1 MTRSR
6 SATTAPVSIVC
17 DYAKDNLNDTIDNNH
32 VVIAEAVNGFGINLL
47 LISRSLAS
55 DIGVAYLVNIEFLQ
69 HITRMVVHKN
79 NIHQQSS

>member
-1 MTRSR
+1 MINLNMGI
-6 SATTAPVSIVC
+6 APVSIVC

-55 DIGVAYLVNIEFLQ
+55 DIALVW
-69 HITRMVVHKN
+69 
-79 NIHQQSS
+79 

>member
-1 MTRSR
+1 MLENKLLSLLPYGST
-6 SATTAPVSIVC
+6 PVSIVC

-55 DIGVAYLVNIEFLQ
+55 DIGERLVCGTQ
-69 HITRMVVHKN
+69 K
-79 NIHQQSS
+79 